1 MKLRSLLIAVAAV
14 SVLSVSAVSGK
25 TSRLPSRITLTH
37 GELMNKIKGG
47 WAGQT
52 IGVTYG
58 GPTEFRYRDCTIGPE
73 VEIPWGDPDY
83 VCNTMKNSPW
93 LYDDIYMD
101 LTFVEVFERLG
112 LDAPV
117 DSFAKAFAYA
127 KYDLWHANQ
136 AARYNI
142 MHGIMP
148 PESGHWK
155 NNPHADDIDYQI
167 EADYAGL
174 MAPAMPNAASQVSD
188 RVGHIMNYGDGWYGG
203 VYMGAMYSLAF
214 MSSDVEFIVTE
225 ALKTIP
231 KKSKFYR
238 CIADVIDTY
247 HQHPDNWLVA
257 WERCRERWNDDVA
270 CDEGALLPLNIDA
283 VINSAYVVIGLLY
296 GGGDFGRTL
305 DISTR
310 CGQDSDCNPASAGG
324 ILGTA
329 LGYDKIPAEWINPL
343 KKAEDIQFAYTAS
356 SLTDTYR
363 MSFSHALKMI
373 ERNGGRVTDTDVIIR
388 CQRPRA
394 VRFEQSFPGLLPDRR
409 IEFKRNMNGRETVEG
424 ECAGMVF
431 RGEVRCSDRSYVAEI
446 EVIVDGMPQ
455 KTMSMPASFRHR
467 SLDVYWN
474 LDMPYKRH
482 SFAFRWL
489 NPRSDASI
497 YLYDALL
504 FKRAGR

>member
-1 MKLRSLLIAVAAV
+1 M
-14 SVLSVSAVSGK
+14 
-25 TSRLPSRITLTH
+25 
-37 GELMNKIKGG
+37 
-47 WAGQT
+47 
-52 IGVTYG
+52 
-58 GPTEFRYRDCTIGPE
+58 
-73 VEIPWGDPDY
+73 
-83 VCNTMKNSPW
+83 
-93 LYDDIYMD
+93 
-101 LTFVEVFERLG
+101 
-112 LDAPV
+112 
-117 DSFAKAFAYA
+117 
-127 KYDLWHANQ
+127 
-136 AARYNI
+136 
-142 MHGIMP
+142 
-148 PESGHWK
+148 
-155 NNPHADDIDYQI
+155 
-167 EADYAGL
+167 
-174 MAPAMPNAASQVSD
+174 
-188 RVGHIMNYGDGWYGG
+188 
-203 VYMGAMYSLAF
+203 
-214 MSSDVEFIVTE
+214 
-225 ALKTIP
+225 
-231 KKSKFYR
+231 
-238 CIADVIDTY
+238 
-247 HQHPDNWLVA
+247 
-257 WERCRERWNDDVA
+257 A

-343 KKAEDIQFAYTAS
+343 KKAEDIKFAYTAS

-373 ERNGGRVTDTDVIIR
+373 ERNGGRVTDTDVTIR

-431 RGEVRCSDRSYVAEI
+431 RGEVHCSDRSYVAEI
-446 EVIVDGMPQ
+446 EVIVDGIPQ

-504 FKRAGR
+504 FKRAGK